1 MHAIKHRLA
10 IRAAPSVIFDAI
22 SRPQGLDAWWTKR
35 CEGEPR
41 AGSMYCFHFSEAFE
55 WTAEVTGVDPGRLIE
70 WYFTDAEPDWTGTR
84 LRIELIPEGAQTW
97 ISFEHEDWQDDNA
110 HFRHTSFCWAQ
121 YLRLLRR
128 WVEDGTSVPYEE
140 RSRA

>member
-1 MHAIKHRLA
+1 
-10 IRAAPSVIFDAI
+10 
-22 SRPQGLDAWWTKR
+22 
-35 CEGEPR
+35 
-41 AGSMYCFHFSEAFE
+41 MYCFHFSEAFE

-121 YLRLLRR
+121 YLRLLRM